1 MVRNYVCDDVGGFSV
16 LTLGLFRFVASS
28 VRYDTIIFFLFPQKC
43 PAAGSKAVTGT
54 VLSSA

>member
-1 MVRNYVCDDVGGFSV
+1 MIRNYVCDDVGGFSV
-16 LTLGLFRFVASS
+16 LTLGLFWFVASS
-28 VRYDTIIFFLFPQKC
+28 VRYYFFFLFPQKC